1 MGLRK
6 LCLELVIL
14 SVLSALVGVW
24 ALIYAGERVSELGS
38 LKVAERKDGTEV
50 TLEADAVLPYVYFIA
65 KSESEGHLYRY
76 YPVRYQESPA
86 RFVLVCV
93 PSDRF
98 AEFEA
103 AASGSGKKLS
113 IAGRLCDAE
122 ARVKT
127 TIDTL
132 TQAMTEADSQ
142 GRDYKDLFLDCYVE
156 IANVRDNTVQRVIGY
171 ILLIGGV
178 LFAGLGALGFFR
190 FKNVTM

>member
-6 LCLELVIL
+6 LCLELVIM

-24 ALIYAGERVSELGS
+24 ALVYAGGRVSELSS
-38 LKVAERKDGTEV
+38 LKAAERKDGTEV
-50 TLEADAVLPYVYFIA
+50 TLKADAVLPYVYFIA
-65 KSESEGHLYRY
+65 KSENDGHLYRY

-93 PSDRF
+93 PKDRF
-98 AEFEA
+98 EEFDA
-103 AASGSGKKLS
+103 AAGGSGKA
-113 IAGRLCDAE
+113 ITVAGRLCDAE

-127 TIDTL
+127 TIDSL

-142 GRDYKDLFLDCYVE
+142 GRDYKDLFLDSYVE
-156 IANVRDNTVQRVIGY
+156 IAKVHDNAVQRVIGY

-178 LFAGLGALGFFR
+178 LFAGLGAFGFFR
-190 FKNVTM
+190 FKNVSM